1 MFRLVDTI
9 HIKFHGYN
17 ITMNTTPFSRS
28 DGRGYHHLRPIS
40 FIPDYVQYPEGSVL
54 VTWGETRVLCNL
66 TIQDKVPAWMSGHGS
81 GWLTAEYALLPRSTL
96 TRTPREV
103 HGLKGRTQ
111 EIRRLIGRSLRMAV
125 DLSLVGERT
134 LLLDCDVI
142 QADGGT
148 RVASVTGGYLALAL
162 GLQRLIAS
170 GDIPSAALRPPIAAV
185 SVGMVHGQ
193 PILDLNYEEDS
204 QAEVDL
210 NIVQTADSHF
220 IEIQGTAERQPF
232 SADALQRML
241 DLAQMGLKEIVARQ
255 NEVLQTY

>member
-1 MFRLVDTI
+1 
-9 HIKFHGYN
+9 
-17 ITMNTTPFSRS
+17 MNTTTFLRS
-28 DGRGYHHLRPIS
+28 DGRRYNQLRPIS

-54 VTWGETRVLCNL
+54 VNWGETRVLCNL
-66 TIQDKVPAWMSGHGS
+66 TIQEKVPAWMSGQGS

-96 TRTPREV
+96 TRTPREI

-111 EIRRLIGRSLRMAV
+111 EIRRLIGRSLRMAI
-125 DLSLVGERT
+125 DLALIGERT

-162 GLQRLIAS
+162 GLQRLIVS
-170 GDIPSAALRPPIAAV
+170 GEIPSAALRSPIAAV
-185 SVGMVHGQ
+185 SVGMVHAQ

-210 NIVQTADSHF
+210 NIVQTANGQF

-232 SADALQRML
+232 SGDALQNML
-241 DLAQMGLKEIVARQ
+241 DLAQKGLKEIIHLQ
-255 NEVLQTY
+255 NELIQTR